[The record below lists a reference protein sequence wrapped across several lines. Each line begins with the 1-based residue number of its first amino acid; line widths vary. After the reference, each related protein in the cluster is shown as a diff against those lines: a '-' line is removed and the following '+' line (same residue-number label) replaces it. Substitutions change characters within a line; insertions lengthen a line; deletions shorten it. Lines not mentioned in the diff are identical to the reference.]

1 MKWSTPLMLALVLLV
16 AWPLSAGQ
24 RRSRWWQSE
33 EVKSEIRLTDEQSAR
48 IEQTY
53 QAAQPKLRAAMQ
65 KLGHEETALSKLI
78 REMRAGEAEIV
89 GQIERVEA
97 ARSELSKAR
106 ILMIYRMHRVLQKKQ
121 DEALRDLWDRE
132 RAREGR
138 TTGERPSRARQK

>member
-1 MKWSTPLMLALVLLV
+1 MKWSRPLMLALVLLV

-33 EVKSEIRLTDEQSAR
+33 EVKSEIHLTDEQSAQ

-53 QAAQPKLRAAMQ
+53 QAAQPKLRRAMR
-65 KLGHEETALSKLI
+65 KLGHEETALSRLI
-78 REMRAGEAEIV
+78 EEMRVGEAEIV
-89 GQIERVEA
+89 VQIERVEA

-106 ILMIYRMHRVLQKKQ
+106 ILMIYRMHQVLQKKQ

-132 RAREGR
+132 RARERR
-138 TTGERPSRARQK
+138 TTGQRPDRAR

>member
-53 QAAQPKLRAAMQ
+53 QTAQPKLRACMQ
-65 KLGHEETALSKLI
+65 KLGHEETALSRSIK
-78 REMRAGEAEIV
+78 EMRG
-89 GQIERVEA
+89 
-97 ARSELSKAR
+97 
-106 ILMIYRMHRVLQKKQ
+106 
-121 DEALRDLWDRE
+121 DEADIAVQSE
-132 RAREGR
+132 RGRRHEASSARPEFL
-138 TTGERPSRARQK
+138 

>member
-33 EVKSEIRLTDEQSAR
+33 EVKSEIRLTDEQAAR
-48 IEQTY
+48 IEQLY
-53 QAAQPKLRAAMQ
+53 QAAKPKLRAAMRN
-65 KLGHEETALSKLI
+65 LGHEETALSRLI
-78 REMRAGEAEIV
+78 EEMRAGEAEIV
-89 GQIERVEA
+89 VQSERVEA

-121 DEALRDLWDRE
+121 DEALRNLWDRE
-132 RAREGR
+132 RARER
-138 TTGERPSRARQK
+138 QPTARHPR

>member
-33 EVKSEIRLTDEQSAR
+33 EVKSEIHLTDEQSAQ

-53 QAAQPKLRAAMQ
+53 QAAQPKLRRAMR
-65 KLGHEETALSKLI
+65 KLGHEETALSRLI
-78 REMRAGEAEIV
+78 EEMRVGEAEIV
-89 GQIERVEA
+89 VQIERVEA

-106 ILMIYRMHRVLQKKQ
+106 ILMIYRMHQVLQKKQ
-121 DEALRDLWDRE
+121 DEALRNLWDRE
-132 RAREGR
+132 RARERR
-138 TTGERPSRARQK
+138 TTGQRPDRAR